1 MVEWRAPTGEAD
13 RMAIPDM
20 SGTLGPTGLAVS
32 RIGLGL
38 AALGGL
44 ARLVEPPDAYWRTR
58 AGLPWR

>member
-1 MVEWRAPTGEAD
+1 
-13 RMAIPDM
+13 MAIPDM